1 MLHWRLIL
9 GSVFIAALV
18 GLFWLDATLAQPGI
32 ILFFFAVSLTVMA
45 SGEYI
50 RLTQFTGFHSRA
62 ISVYGGS
69 LLVVLLS
76 GVPYF
81 WPLDLF
87 HTPFAPLGWAYLT
100 WMIVCLLA
108 VIIEIAAYRDGK
120 NNVLDLG
127 LTVLGIFYIG
137 LLMSILV
144 QLRFVGGELWKGLP
158 LVALLITV
166 KFGDIGAYAVGRTL
180 GRNRAVPQLS
190 PGKTVEG
197 FIGGLA
203 FSVGGAFLACR
214 FLPVWLHLS
223 VEPFSW
229 WQAIFFGLLVGTAGI
244 LGDLAESLIKRVA
257 KQKDSSAWLP
267 GFGGILDL
275 MDSLLFA
282 GPVALIF
289 WILLL
294 GP

>member
-1 MLHWRLIL
+1 
-9 GSVFIAALV
+9 
-18 GLFWLDATLAQPGI
+18 
-32 ILFFFAVSLTVMA
+32 VMA

-137 LLMSILV
+137 LLMSVLV
-144 QLRFVGGELWKGLP
+144 HLRFVGGNQWKELP

-166 KFGDIGAYAVGRTL
+166 KLGDIGAYAVGRTL

-197 FIGGLA
+197 FIGGIA
-203 FSVGGAFLACR
+203 FSIGGAFLACR

-229 WQAIFFGLLVGTAGI
+229 WQAILFGLLVGTAGI

-257 KQKDSSAWLP
+257 NQKDSSAWLP
-267 GFGGILDL
+267 GFGGVLDL

-294 GP
+294 GR

>member
-1 MLHWRLIL
+1 VLHWRLIL
-9 GSVFIAALV
+9 GSAFIAALV

-32 ILFFFAVSLTVMA
+32 ILFFIAVILTGMA

-50 RLTQFTGFHSRA
+50 RLTQFTEFHSRA
-62 ISVYGGS
+62 SSVYGGS

-87 HTPFAPLGWAYLT
+87 NTPFASLGWVCLT
-100 WMIVCLLA
+100 WMTVCLFS
-108 VIIEIAAYRDGK
+108 VIIEIASYRDGK

-137 LLMSILV
+137 LLMSVLV
-144 QLRFVGGELWKGLP
+144 HLRFVGGDQWKELP

-166 KFGDIGAYAVGRTL
+166 KLGDIGAYAVGRTL

-190 PGKTVEG
+190 PGKTFEG
-197 FIGGLA
+197 FIGGIA

-223 VEPFSW
+223 VDPFSW
-229 WQAIFFGLLVGTAGI
+229 WQAILFGLLVGTAGI

-267 GFGGILDL
+267 GFGGVLDL

-294 GP
+294 GR